1 MLNID
6 YIWTIREQELTPSRK
21 WMLRAFKRIAITI
34 ECLVKNNIFNYAS
47 ALTYSCMLAAIP
59 IMAIIFAIGRG
70 FGFDELL
77 ENKVRESLQT
87 TPELTDRL
95 FELIDSYLAY
105 THEGIFIGAGILILF
120 YTLITLTSNIEA
132 AFNTIWY
139 VKSSRNI
146 YRKIADYVSVFLLL
160 PFAIVITSGLNLF
173 VMTFRNLLPE
183 QQLISHTLEWV
194 IQFSPTLLTCTAF
207 ILLFK
212 LMPNTEVKLRNT
224 IWPGI
229 LTGMLFLL
237 LQYFYFHYQF
247 KLSSYNAI
255 YGSLAAIP
263 LFMLWLQIT
272 WCICLI
278 GAQLCYANQCLDDY
292 AFERNSHDLS
302 RRYHDTLC
310 LLLTTRICKRF
321 ANGRSAYTK
330 RTLAHETKLPE
341 TLVSILLDE
350 LVGMQLLAETQ
361 NAQGTLTY
369 YLPAIDIHRMT
380 VRTVIRRI
388 ESYGTENLA
397 RDWQQN
403 IKEWNRLHYL
413 RNHNEDALLINIEAE

>member
-1 MLNID
+1 MFKID

-21 WMLRAFKRIAITI
+21 WLLRAIKRVAITI
-34 ECLVKNNIFNYAS
+34 ECLGKNNIFNYAA
-47 ALTYSCMLAAIP
+47 ALTYSSMLAAIP
-59 IMAIIFAIGRG
+59 VMAIIFAIGRG

-77 ENKVRESLQT
+77 ENKIRESLQT
-87 TPELTDRL
+87 TPELSDKL

-146 YRKIADYVSVFLLL
+146 YRKFADYVSVFLLI
-160 PFAIVITSGLNLF
+160 PFAIIITSGLNLF
-173 VMTFRNLLPE
+173 IMTFRNLLPE
-183 QQLISHTLEWV
+183 QQIISDTVEWM
-194 IQFSPTLLTCTAF
+194 IQLGPILLTCAAF

-212 LMPNTEVKLRNT
+212 LMPNTEVKLRST
-224 IWPGI
+224 IGPGI
-229 LTGMLFLL
+229 LTGATFLVV
-237 LQYFYFHYQF
+237 QYFYFHYQF

-278 GAQLCYANQCLDDY
+278 GAQLCYANQCLDTY

-310 LLLTTRICKRF
+310 LLLTSRICKRF
-321 ANGRSAYTK
+321 AKGRSAYTK
-330 RTLAHETKLPE
+330 RTLAHDTRLPE
-341 TLVSILLDE
+341 SLVSILLEE

-361 NAQGTLTY
+361 NAQGTVTY

-380 VRTVIRRI
+380 VRTVVRRI
-388 ESYGTENLA
+388 ESHGTEILS
-397 RDWQQN
+397 RDWQQG
-403 IKEWNRLHYL
+403 IKEWNRLQHL
-413 RNHNEDALLINIEAE
+413 RSHNEDALLIDIETE